1 MDETLHDFC
10 QQFWIC
16 LIVALV
22 FAVVSYVQIW
32 RRHIWLRI
40 LDFEESFG
48 MRLGLPKGGLG
59 RRFGES
65 RYLPIWSVV
74 FVVVFL
80 VLAALNAYEYF
91 HYLHTL
97 PPA

>member
-1 MDETLHDFC
+1 M
-10 QQFWIC
+10 
-16 LIVALV
+16 V
-22 FAVVSYVQIW
+22 FAAVSYVQIW
-32 RRHIWLRI
+32 RRHLWLRI
-40 LDFEESFG
+40 LDAEESFE
-48 MRLGLPKGGLG
+48 MRLGLPKCGFG

-65 RYLPIWSVV
+65 RFLPISSVI

-91 HYLHTL
+91 HYLHAL